1 MKRFVGL
8 NGIKGLALIAIVLY
22 HCMQQRLPGGFY
34 GVDVFFTVSG
44 FLIAVSLIRSLAK
57 TGSLNLVRYIPKRA
71 VRLYPALFLLIPVI
85 VSVGWL
91 FDHDVLVSIRDQVIT
106 VLLGCYNWYA
116 IAGGQ
121 SYFDQMNP
129 QVFRHLWFIGVLMQF
144 YVIVPFI
151 VWLMWK
157 LRQTKLPS
165 LIPLGLA
172 AFSSIAMWV
181 MYVPKGD
188 PTRVYFGTD
197 THSMGLMLGVA
208 LAWWV
213 TAPQLGHARQRAVP
227 MPRTIS
233 SSASAAAH
241 RALLPR
247 IPVEHRIWN
256 AAAPVLAFLSLIALV
271 TMAVIGKQDAFA
283 FRGGIILS
291 SLLSVLLI
299 AGTISD
305 DSWMQSLMVFKPL
318 ASLGKYSYGIYLWH
332 WPLWILSSALA
343 PKIFKAVG
351 PWPLIMTALL
361 TAIAV
366 MISWLMVEKPAAT
379 HSVISVVVPLR
390 TNKKN
395 HAARVIAVD
404 VILVLSLVGC
414 AQGIAHAPAKTAMQI
429 QLEQQA
435 AQLER
440 MQKTEHVLLRHAMP
454 APPKPKHEMP
464 TGDQITAIGDSVMLA
479 SSQGLSEV
487 FPGIQT
493 DASVSR
499 SIMVAPELIGND
511 LSAGNLRQWVLIGLG
526 TNSAITPDQLD
537 QIRNMIGPDRVL
549 VLVNAHGDRTWI
561 PPTNQVLADYAAAH
575 PDNVV
580 LVDWDATANANAQVL
595 GSDGIHP
602 SMDSDIYA
610 KAVKQAI
617 EQWIASGR

>member
-8 NGIKGLALIAIVLY
+8 DGIKGLALIAIVLY

-71 VRLYPALFLLIPVI
+71 ARLYPALFLLIPVI

-91 FDHDVLVSIRDQVIT
+91 FDHDILVSIRDQVIT

-157 LRQTKLPS
+157 LRQTKLSS

-241 RALLPR
+241 RAPLPQ

-256 AAAPVLAFLSLIALV
+256 A
-271 TMAVIGKQDAFA
+271 
-283 FRGGIILS
+283 
-291 SLLSVLLI
+291 
-299 AGTISD
+299 
-305 DSWMQSLMVFKPL
+305 
-318 ASLGKYSYGIYLWH
+318 
-332 WPLWILSSALA
+332 
-343 PKIFKAVG
+343 
-351 PWPLIMTALL
+351 
-361 TAIAV
+361 
-366 MISWLMVEKPAAT
+366 AAT

-414 AQGIAHAPAKTAMQI
+414 AQGIAHAPAKTTMQI

-440 MQKTEHVLLRHAMP
+440 MQKTEHVLLRHAVP

-499 SIMVAPELIGND
+499 SIMVAPELIGNA
-511 LSAGNLRQWVLIGLG
+511 LSAGSLRQWVLIGLG

-610 KAVKQAI
+610 KAVRQTI

>member
-8 NGIKGLALIAIVLY
+8 DGIKGLALIAIVLY

-44 FLIAVSLIRSLAK
+44 FLIAVSLIRSLAE

-157 LRQTKLPS
+157 LRQTKLSS

-414 AQGIAHAPAKTAMQI
+414 AQGIAHAPAKTTMQI

-440 MQKTEHVLLRHAMP
+440 MQKTEHVLLRHAVP

-511 LSAGNLRQWVLIGLG
+511 LSAGSLRQWVLIGLG

>member
-379 HSVISVVVPLR
+379 HSVISVVVSLR

-511 LSAGNLRQWVLIGLG
+511 LSAGSLRQWVLIGLG

>member
-8 NGIKGLALIAIVLY
+8 DGIKGLALIAIVLY

-44 FLIAVSLIRSLAK
+44 FLIAVSLIRSLAE

-91 FDHDVLVSIRDQVIT
+91 FDHDILVSIRDQVIT

-157 LRQTKLPS
+157 LRQTKLSS

-414 AQGIAHAPAKTAMQI
+414 AQGIAHAPAKTTMQI

-440 MQKTEHVLLRHAMP
+440 MQKTEHVLLRHAVP

-499 SIMVAPELIGND
+499 SIMVAPELIGNA
-511 LSAGNLRQWVLIGLG
+511 LSAGSLRQWVLIGLG

-610 KAVKQAI
+610 KAVRQTI

>member
-8 NGIKGLALIAIVLY
+8 DGIKGLALIAIVLY

-429 QLEQQA
+429 QLDQQA

-440 MQKTEHVLLRHAMP
+440 MQKTEHVLLRHAVP

-610 KAVKQAI
+610 KAVKQAT

>member
-610 KAVKQAI
+610 KAVKQAT

>member
-8 NGIKGLALIAIVLY
+8 DGIKGLALIAIVLY

-91 FDHDVLVSIRDQVIT
+91 FDHDILVSIRDQVIT

-157 LRQTKLPS
+157 LRQTKLSS

-241 RALLPR
+241 RAPLLQ

-351 PWPLIMTALL
+351 PWPLIMTTLL

-379 HSVISVVVPLR
+379 HSAVSVVVPLR

-395 HAARVIAVD
+395 HVARVIAVD
-404 VILVLSLVGC
+404 VILVLSLAGC
-414 AQGIAHAPAKTAMQI
+414 VQGIAHAPAKTAMQI

-440 MQKTEHVLLRHAMP
+440 MQKTEHVLLRHAVP

-499 SIMVAPELIGND
+499 SIMVAPELIGNA
-511 LSAGNLRQWVLIGLG
+511 LSAGSLRQWVLIGLG

-610 KAVKQAI
+610 KAVRQTI

>member
-390 TNKKN
+390 TSKKN

-511 LSAGNLRQWVLIGLG
+511 LSAGSLRQWVLIGLG

>member
-1 MKRFVGL
+1 
-8 NGIKGLALIAIVLY
+8 
-22 HCMQQRLPGGFY
+22 
-34 GVDVFFTVSG
+34 
-44 FLIAVSLIRSLAK
+44 
-57 TGSLNLVRYIPKRA
+57 
-71 VRLYPALFLLIPVI
+71 
-85 VSVGWL
+85 
-91 FDHDVLVSIRDQVIT
+91 
-106 VLLGCYNWYA
+106 
-116 IAGGQ
+116 
-121 SYFDQMNP
+121 
-129 QVFRHLWFIGVLMQF
+129 
-144 YVIVPFI
+144 
-151 VWLMWK
+151 
-157 LRQTKLPS
+157 
-165 LIPLGLA
+165 
-172 AFSSIAMWV
+172 
-181 MYVPKGD
+181 
-188 PTRVYFGTD
+188 
-197 THSMGLMLGVA
+197 
-208 LAWWV
+208 
-213 TAPQLGHARQRAVP
+213 
-227 MPRTIS
+227 
-233 SSASAAAH
+233 
-241 RALLPR
+241 
-247 IPVEHRIWN
+247 
-256 AAAPVLAFLSLIALV
+256 
-271 TMAVIGKQDAFA
+271 
-283 FRGGIILS
+283 
-291 SLLSVLLI
+291 
-299 AGTISD
+299 
-305 DSWMQSLMVFKPL
+305 MQSLMVFKPL

-440 MQKTEHVLLRHAMP
+440 MQKTEHVLLRHAVP

-493 DASVSR
+493 DTSVSR
-499 SIMVAPELIGND
+499 SIMVAPELIGNA
-511 LSAGNLRQWVLIGLG
+511 LSAGSLRQWVLIGLG

-610 KAVKQAI
+610 KAVRQTI

>member
-8 NGIKGLALIAIVLY
+8 DGIKGLALIAIVLY

-91 FDHDVLVSIRDQVIT
+91 FDHDILVSIRDQVIT

-157 LRQTKLPS
+157 LRQTKLSS

-233 SSASAAAH
+233 SSASAATY
-241 RALLPR
+241 RAPLPQ
-247 IPVEHRIWN
+247 IPVKHRIWN

-379 HSVISVVVPLR
+379 HSAVSVVVPLR

-404 VILVLSLVGC
+404 VILVLSLAGC
-414 AQGIAHAPAKTAMQI
+414 VQGIAHAPAKTTMQI

-440 MQKTEHVLLRHAMP
+440 MQKTEHVLLRHAVP

-499 SIMVAPELIGND
+499 SIMVAPELIGNA
-511 LSAGNLRQWVLIGLG
+511 LSAGSLRQWVLIGLG